1 MLQSSCVCWLKPL
14 KKKACKLVSG
24 LKYILLGKVLVAVIF
39 GNGFWATDPSI
50 CSLYYFVVWLR
61 SSHGCWKAISQNCSE
76 TDVLLVGRG
85 ELAAVTPG
93 PFSQG
98 WMSLDHWVRSVLW
111 AAAALLADYW
121 YPVYFKGEA
130 HPCKRMGT
138 LMGQTCGTRNHYKSN
153 CIFGWRLPSL
163 TLPFSQNTP
172 HCCTCIFPQG
182 RKGNGEERHL
192 VDITLLVQ
200 FPNSERWYPA
210 DECNIK
216 TE

>member
-1 MLQSSCVCWLKPL
+1 MAVCLDL
-14 KKKACKLVSG
+14 NHSG
-24 LKYILLGKVLVAVIF
+24 RKIAGWFLAFNTWLLGEVLVVVVF
-39 GNGFWATDPSI
+39 GNGFWATTPSI
-50 CSLYYFVVWLR
+50 CSLCYSVVWPR
-61 SSHGCWKAISQNCSE
+61 SSHGCSKAISQNCTE
-76 TDVLLVGRG
+76 AELLLVGRG
-85 ELAAVTPG
+85 EVAAVTLG
-93 PFSQG
+93 PLRRG
-98 WMSLDHWVRSVLW
+98 WMCLAPWARSVRGA

-121 YPVYFKGEA
+121 HAVYFKGEA

-138 LMGQTCGTRNHYKSN
+138 LMGQTCGTRNHYQCN

-210 DECNIK
+210 DECSIK
-216 TE
+216 AE

>member
-1 MLQSSCVCWLKPL
+1 MVFLFQMVSVHWILQSALCVILLFGWSPHIAAEKPL
-14 KKKACKLVSG
+14 VRTAWNRSCL
-24 LKYILLGKVLVAVIF
+24 
-39 GNGFWATDPSI
+39 WA
-50 CSLYYFVVWLR
+50 
-61 SSHGCWKAISQNCSE
+61 E
-76 TDVLLVGRG
+76 
-85 ELAAVTPG
+85 ELATVTAG
-93 PFSQG
+93 PLGQG
-98 WMSLDHWVRSVLW
+98 WMSLDLWVRSVLW

-210 DECNIK
+210 DECSIK

>member
-1 MLQSSCVCWLKPL
+1 MYADLNLQVWSWPLIHTSGKNSSWCYFLKEFPCTGSFSLFFVLFCCLAEVTWLL
-14 KKKACKLVSG
+14 NSRWSEVQWS
-24 LKYILLGKVLVAVIF
+24 
-39 GNGFWATDPSI
+39 
-50 CSLYYFVVWLR
+50 R
-61 SSHGCWKAISQNCSE
+61 SCCEQ
-76 TDVLLVGRG
+76 RG
-85 ELAAVTPG
+85 PELATVTAG
-93 PFSQG
+93 PLGQG
-98 WMSLDHWVRSVLW
+98 WMSFDLWVRSELG

-121 YPVYFKGEA
+121 HPVYFKGEA
-130 HPCKRMGT
+130 HSCKRMGT
-138 LMGQTCGTRNHYKSN
+138 LLGQTCGTRNHYKSN

-182 RKGNGEERHL
+182 RKGNGEKRHL

-210 DECNIK
+210 DECSIK

>member
-1 MLQSSCVCWLKPL
+1 MYADFHLNLQIWSWPLIHTSGKNSSWCYFLKGFPCTGSFSVLFVLFCCLAEVTWLLNSRWSEVQWSRSCLWAEGSWAGHGDHRPPWSGMNVLRPLSLLWTWGCCCTACWLLTP
-14 KKKACKLVSG
+14 C
-24 LKYILLGKVLVAVIF
+24 LLQR
-39 GNGFWATDPSI
+39 WSS
-50 CSLYYFVVWLR
+50 SL
-61 SSHGCWKAISQNCSE
+61 QE
-76 TDVLLVGRG
+76 D
-85 ELAAVTPG
+85 
-93 PFSQG
+93 
-98 WMSLDHWVRSVLW
+98 
-111 AAAALLADYW
+111 
-121 YPVYFKGEA
+121 
-130 HPCKRMGT
+130 GT
-138 LMGQTCGTRNHYKSN
+138 LLGQTCGTRNHYKSN

-210 DECNIK
+210 DECSIK

>member
-1 MLQSSCVCWLKPL
+1 MYVGFFKEEHLQVWFWPL
-14 KKKACKLVSG
+14 IRTLR
-24 LKYILLGKVLVAVIF
+24 KVLVAFIF
-39 GNGFWATDPSI
+39 WNGFSALGPSV
-50 CSLYYFVVWLR
+50 CSLCYFVVWLKC
-61 SSHGCWKAISQNCSE
+61 SHGCCKAAGQNCSE
-76 TDVLLVGRG
+76 AGAACVQRG
-85 ELAAVTPG
+85 AELAAMTAG
-93 PFSQG
+93 PLGQG
-98 WMSLDHWVRSVLW
+98 WMSLDLWVTPYFG
-111 AAAALLADYW
+111 LLLFADYW

-138 LMGQTCGTRNHYKSN
+138 LLGQTCGTRNHYKSS

-182 RKGNGEERHL
+182 RKGNGEKRHL

-210 DECNIK
+210 DECSIK

>member
-1 MLQSSCVCWLKPL
+1 MLTSTFKEQHLQIWFWPLIHSFRKSSSWCYFLKWFQATRFFSLLFVLFCCLAADKPL
-14 KKKACKLVSG
+14 SELQWNRPCLWAEG
-24 LKYILLGKVLVAVIF
+24 ADPRPLG
-39 GNGFWATDPSI
+39 
-50 CSLYYFVVWLR
+50 
-61 SSHGCWKAISQNCSE
+61 
-76 TDVLLVGRG
+76 
-85 ELAAVTPG
+85 
-93 PFSQG
+93 QG
-98 WMSLDHWVRSVLW
+98 WMSLDLWVHSVLG

-121 YPVYFKGEA
+121 YPVYSKGEA

-138 LMGQTCGTRNHYKSN
+138 LLGQTCGTRNHYKSN

-210 DECNIK
+210 DECSIK
-216 TE
+216 TEQNIANVFVCVCV

>member
-1 MLQSSCVCWLKPL
+1 MGFWPLIHPFRKSSSCCYFWRWFLGNR
-14 KKKACKLVSG
+14 SFN
-24 LKYILLGKVLVAVIF
+24 LLF
-39 GNGFWATDPSI
+39 
-50 CSLYYFVVWLR
+50 
-61 SSHGCWKAISQNCSE
+61 
-76 TDVLLVGRG
+76 VLLCCLAKMLAWLLKSHQSERQWNRG
-85 ELAAVTPG
+85 PAGGQREVAAVTVG

-98 WMSLDHWVRSVLW
+98 WVSIDPGVRSALL
-111 AAAALLADYW
+111 AAAALLADHW
-121 YPVYFKGEA
+121 YPVYFEGEA

-163 TLPFSQNTP
+163 TLPFSQSTP
-172 HCCTCIFPQG
+172 HCCTYIFPQG

-210 DECNIK
+210 DECNII

>member
-1 MLQSSCVCWLKPL
+1 MYADFHLNLQVWFWPLIHTSGENSSWCYFLKRFR
-14 KKKACKLVSG
+14 CTGSFS
-24 LKYILLGKVLVAVIF
+24 LLL
-39 GNGFWATDPSI
+39 
-50 CSLYYFVVWLR
+50 
-61 SSHGCWKAISQNCSE
+61 
-76 TDVLLVGRG
+76 VLLCC
-85 ELAAVTPG
+85 LAEITG
-93 PFSQG
+93 C
-98 WMSLDHWVRSVLW
+98 W
-111 AAAALLADYW
+111 AAAGQKCSEAGPACGQRGAELAPLLRDECPSAFGSAPCWGLLLHCLLMYW
-121 YPVYFKGEA
+121 HPVYFKGEA

-138 LMGQTCGTRNHYKSN
+138 LLGQTCGTRNHYKSN

-210 DECNIK
+210 DECSIK